1 VEKTIQVNLVSV
13 VVPVY
18 NEAGSLRELHL
29 KISEAFEKTDYTH
42 EIIFVDDG
50 SRDGSYDIEQELAKE
65 HPNVSVIRFHANRG
79 KAAVLNDG
87 FAAANGEFVA
97 TIDADLQDDP
107 KAIPQMVELIKKEK
121 YDLVSGWKQ
130 NRQDR
135 FIKKHTSKIFNFVTR
150 IMTGIPLHDMNNG
163 LKVYKSEVVKT
174 ISVYGEMHRFI
185 PVLAKMN
192 GFKSG
197 EMKVRHFPRKYGKTK
212 YGTSRFYKGFL
223 DLLTVLFTTKYLRKP
238 MHFFGLWGMAFVS
251 VGLIAEIYLL
261 ILKYAYGEPF
271 QKHIALMILGVL
283 LIVFGMQFF
292 SLGLISEM
300 ITFHQKSKKQ

>member
-1 VEKTIQVNLVSV
+1 MEKTIQVNLVSV

-18 NEAGSLRELHL
+18 NETGSLRELYL

-50 SRDGSYDIEQELAKE
+50 SRDGSYDIEQEIAKE

-238 MHFFGLWGMAFVS
+238 MHFFGLWGMTFVS

-261 ILKYAYGEPF
+261 VLKYACGEPF

>member
-1 VEKTIQVNLVSV
+1 
-13 VVPVY
+13 
-18 NEAGSLRELHL
+18 
-29 KISEAFEKTDYTH
+29 
-42 EIIFVDDG
+42 
-50 SRDGSYDIEQELAKE
+50 
-65 HPNVSVIRFHANRG
+65 
-79 KAAVLNDG
+79 
-87 FAAANGEFVA
+87 
-97 TIDADLQDDP
+97 
-107 KAIPQMVELIKKEK
+107 

-163 LKVYKSEVVKT
+163 LKVYKSEVIKT
-174 ISVYGEMHRFI
+174 ISIYGEMHRFI

-223 DLLTVLFTTKYLRKP
+223 DLLTVLFTSKFLRRP
-238 MHFFGLWGMAFVS
+238 MHFFGLWGIIFL
-251 VGLIAEIYLL
+251 GIGTIAEIYLL
-261 ILKYAYGEPF
+261 VLKFAFGEPF
-271 QKHIALMILGVL
+271 QKHIALIMLGVL

-300 ITFHQKSKKQ
+300 IAYHQKSKK